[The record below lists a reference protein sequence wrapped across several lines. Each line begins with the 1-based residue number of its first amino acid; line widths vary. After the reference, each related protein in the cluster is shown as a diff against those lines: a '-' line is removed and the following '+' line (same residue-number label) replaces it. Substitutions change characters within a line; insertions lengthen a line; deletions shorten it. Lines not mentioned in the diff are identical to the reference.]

1 MNLVFSSTWY
11 LAEKPSVQTV
21 LPNHYMNVAIYP
33 RMDLGAP
40 VNAFVLKAPVPLSTN
55 EFVEIPFGGGT
66 LHDLLLQIHRFYQET
81 VTLQEI
87 EVLKD
92 RPLSQDDLIR
102 LGEHEQEL
110 MAGCRLRRLEVL
122 DCQDARFGSI
132 ENGCL
137 IAWLD

>member
-21 LPNHYMNVAIYP
+21 LPNPYMNVAIYP
-33 RMDLGAP
+33 RMDLAAP
-40 VNAFVLKAPVPLSTN
+40 VNPFILKAPIPLSAN
-55 EFVEIPFGGGT
+55 EFIEIPFGGGT
-66 LHDLLLQIHRFYQET
+66 LHDLLLQIYRFYQEP
-81 VTLQEI
+81 VTLKEI
-87 EVLKD
+87 EALKEC
-92 RPLSQDDLIR
+92 PLPQASLVR

-110 MAGCRLRRLEVL
+110 MAGCRLKRLDIL

-132 ENGCL
+132 ENGYL

>member
-21 LPNHYMNVAIYP
+21 LPNPYMNVALHP
-33 RMDLGAP
+33 RMDLAAP
-40 VNAFVLKAPVPLSTN
+40 VNPFILKAPFPLSAN
-55 EFVEIPFGGGT
+55 EFIEIPFGGGT
-66 LHDLLLQIHRFYQET
+66 LHDLLLQIYRIYQEP
-81 VTLQEI
+81 VTLKEI
-87 EVLKD
+87 EALK
-92 RPLSQDDLIR
+92 R

-110 MAGCRLRRLEVL
+110 MAGCRLKRLDIL

-132 ENGCL
+132 ENGYL